1 MKEWEVRLILFLLMI
16 YLTSLFCYWTWEAKA
31 PIKISEFPVSSVSFC
46 TLRGKVS
53 FKTSICCILAFF
65 FYPNSSERIQSQ
77 FPAFVIFHT
86 YKTHMLSYTR
96 TEREADLRWLAHLGE
111 DAQDVL
117 RLLVFARF
125 WLWSL
130 QMHVSGF
137 YLGPGLVRYSRSERA
152 EFLKVYL
159 EAGGRNC
166 NGVGKKKAPR
176 SCENTTKTHTLA
188 ADFERWLQ
196 VTAHLDFHLSK
207 ACLLWLTRAEPQ
219 RNRLPR
225 QKMDAARSAAVRKA
239 WQLWPGATPEDLEG
253 NWCYTEVAIWYEAL
267 EKCHF
272 VSRYGGRMESSL
284 P

>member
-1 MKEWEVRLILFLLMI
+1 
-16 YLTSLFCYWTWEAKA
+16 
-31 PIKISEFPVSSVSFC
+31 
-46 TLRGKVS
+46 
-53 FKTSICCILAFF
+53 
-65 FYPNSSERIQSQ
+65 
-77 FPAFVIFHT
+77 
-86 YKTHMLSYTR
+86 
-96 TEREADLRWLAHLGE
+96 
-111 DAQDVL
+111 
-117 RLLVFARF
+117 
-125 WLWSL
+125 
-130 QMHVSGF
+130 MHVSGF

-152 EFLKVYL
+152 EFLKVHL

-272 VSRYGGRMESSL
+272 VSRYVGRMESSL

>member
-1 MKEWEVRLILFLLMI
+1 MKEWTAWLISFLLMI
-16 YLTSLFCYWTWEAKA
+16 YLISLFCYWTWEAKA

-46 TLRGKVS
+46 TLRGKFS
-53 FKTSICCILAFF
+53 FKTSICCILAIFF
-65 FYPNSSERIQSQ
+65 FLSQLLWEDTKSVSSKS
-77 FPAFVIFHT
+77 P
-86 YKTHMLSYTR
+86 K
-96 TEREADLRWLAHLGE
+96 READLRWLAHLGE
-111 DAQDVL
+111 GAQDVL

-137 YLGPGLVRYSRSERA
+137 CLGPGLVRYSRSERA

-159 EAGGRNC
+159 EAGGRNF
-166 NGVGKKKAPR
+166 NGVEKKKAPR

-207 ACLLWLTRAEPQ
+207 ACLLWLTRAELQ

-225 QKMDAARSAAVRKA
+225 QKDGCGTLYSCEKSLAAVARGDSRRFGGELVLH
-239 WQLWPGATPEDLEG
+239 WGG
-253 NWCYTEVAIWYEAL
+253 NLVRSTWEIPFSWVVMAAEW
-267 EKCHF
+267 
-272 VSRYGGRMESSL
+272 SRASL
-284 P
+284 KSLFKR